1 MKIQRPKKFRIG
13 TTLEEVIQYLELY
26 LARTLTDITTCLNR
40 LSFEDNFQSMQTE
53 VTIAA
58 GQELAIRHNL
68 GTVPTGML
76 TLRTTG
82 TGIID
87 GATAWTED
95 YIYLQNSSAGS
106 ITALIVILR

>member
-13 TTLEEVIQYLELY
+13 TTIEEVVQYLELY
-26 LARTLTDITTCLNR
+26 LAKTLTDITTCLNR
-40 LSFEDNFQSMQTE
+40 LSFQDNFQSFQTE

-68 GTVPTGML
+68 GGIPSGML

-82 TGIID
+82 TGIVD
-87 GATAWTED
+87 GTTPWTED
-95 YIYLQNSSAGS
+95 YIYLQNTSAGS
-106 ITALIVILR
+106 ITSTIVILR